1 MYQLIVALIRA
12 ILDALFAPLRWLG
25 WQPAPRAADVA
36 AMALAEVRKEDRQ
49 AEPQPAPDLDGP
61 LPLPTFH
68 APLGHLIKDHAKRML
83 RDEYALSQPAP
94 DALPT
99 DVDRW
104 LTRMDDAQLRHVI
117 RLPAWMLQEHV
128 LTGAKGSLH
137 SLGYCLPQPAPARI
151 QGYGGGDDRGGRG
164 GKGGGPVNLQQV
176 LDQLGY
182 APAAGPRMR

>member
-1 MYQLIVALIRA
+1 MYQLIVSIIQA
-12 ILDALFAPLRWLG
+12 ILAALFAPLRWLG

-36 AMALAEVRKEDRQ
+36 AAALSEVREQDRQ
-49 AEPQPAPDLDGP
+49 VEPQPAPDLDGP
-61 LPLPTFH
+61 LPLPQFH
-68 APLGHLIKDHAKRML
+68 APLGHMIKDHAKRML

-94 DALPT
+94 DPLPT

-104 LTRMDDAQLRHVI
+104 LLRMDDAQLRHLV
-117 RLPAWMLQEHV
+117 RLPAWMIQEHV

-151 QGYGGGDDRGGRG
+151 QGYGGGDDKGGRG